1 MQVSNRIGSAPGGQK
16 PNLSVRIGKIRL
28 KNPVIVASGTFGF
41 GEEFEEF
48 IPLDYLGAIIP
59 KGISIKPMMGN
70 PPPRIF
76 ETEGGILNSIGLQNP
91 GYEEFIQKHFSYLKK
106 IKTHLIINFFG
117 NTQKEY
123 VELSRLLNEVPGIS
137 GLEMNISCPNVKQG
151 GIIFGTDPRMTYR
164 LVKAVRKSTDLTLVV
179 KLSPNVT
186 DISLIAKA
194 AEDGGADAVSLVNT
208 FRAMAI
214 NIHTLKPEL
223 GNVIGGLSGPA
234 IKPIALRMVWE
245 VRQRVSIPVIGMG
258 GIMKAE
264 DAIEFIL
271 AGASAVQIGT
281 ANLIN
286 PKTAIEVISGIR
298 AYLIRHRFSRI
309 QEIIGLFRP
318 NKKAP
323 WSFKNEQGA

>member
-1 MQVSNRIGSAPGGQK
+1 MVK
-16 PNLSVRIGKIRL
+16 PIRNPDLSVRIGNIKL

-41 GEEFEEF
+41 GEEYEDF
-48 IPLDYLGAIIP
+48 LNLNHLGGIIP
-59 KGISIKPMMGN
+59 KGISLKPMVGN

-91 GYEEFIQKHFSYLKK
+91 GFQDFIKDKLPYFKN
-106 IKTHLIINFFG
+106 IKTHLIINIFG

-123 VELSRLLNEVPGIS
+123 TELARCFNGVPGIS
-137 GLEMNISCPNVKQG
+137 GLEMNISCPNVKRG
-151 GIIFGTDPRMTYR
+151 GMAFGSEPKIVYR
-164 LVKAVRKSTDLTLVV
+164 LVRAVRKSTKLTLIV

-186 DISLIAKA
+186 DIASIAKSV
-194 AEDGGADAVSLVNT
+194 EEGGADAVSLINT
-208 FRAMAI
+208 FKAMAI
-214 NIHTLKPEL
+214 NIHSKKPEL

-245 VRQRVSIPVIGMG
+245 VSQAVNIPVIGMG

-271 AGASAVQIGT
+271 VGASAIQIGT

-286 PKTAIEVISGIR
+286 PRTGIEVIQGIKR
-298 AYLIRHRFSRI
+298 YLIQNKIERI
-309 QEIIGLFRP
+309 QKLIGF
-318 NKKAP
+318 
-323 WSFKNEQGA
+323 FKN